1 MPKVKRLGKPDY
13 EKILGA
19 EIDCAIT
26 RSFLSKEQVADL
38 TGISKRMLYYKL
50 KSPKSISLEWLKS
63 FVKVTDIDADVIL
76 DYLYEGKYKRKE

>member
-1 MPKVKRLGKPDY
+1 MPKVRKLGKPDY

-26 RSFLSKEQVADL
+26 RSFLSKEQVANM

-50 KSPKSISLEWLKS
+50 KTPKSISLEWLKA
-63 FVKVTDIDADVIL
+63 FIKVTNINPEVIL
-76 DYLYEGKYKRKE
+76 DYLYEGKYERKE